1 MRHSCT
7 QSPCVSITSC
17 LGLRFNSKSNANCY
31 YCDVMR
37 ILTKILEIV
46 VCAPVL
52 KECERKEIWWRTTME
67 YQSIDATRQ
76 YFCLTKQN
84 EGAYNKNTRAIIKA
98 KMFSSVEYSPFQ
110 FARKPFDERRIN
122 RFLFP
127 ERNVKKNIIKIM

>member
-1 MRHSCT
+1 MNFSCEILNFSKNVSLKISAFYLNISPILDFPPITSVFICITDKWYTSINIWYIWRMHFDAWVRHSCI

-17 LGLRFNSKSNANCY
+17 LVLRFNSKSNANCY

-67 YQSIDATRQ
+67 YQSI
-76 YFCLTKQN
+76 
-84 EGAYNKNTRAIIKA
+84 GG
-98 KMFSSVEYSPFQ
+98 
-110 FARKPFDERRIN
+110 RRY
-122 RFLFP
+122 
-127 ERNVKKNIIKIM
+127 